1 MPILTKLLDNIEE
14 LLNIYINNI
23 NIRNIF
29 NYDSIRITD
38 FTKTGASILTNNDE
52 LSITNSFSGEL
63 LNGRISLSS
72 DRGYINRPSKPQQD
86 SVLSIVK
93 SEDCF
98 LNVIADGAGGGYK
111 AEIASMTVTNRLKD
125 WFNNISVDQLKNID
139 TNSLKSI
146 LNNLLIKVN
155 NDLVNE
161 YRGKTYSTVVFSLTI
176 GDKTLIGNIGDST
189 AYAYDKRRDKLIEL
203 TTLDSYSYNMSY
215 EEARHNPTNNMI
227 TSAIGDIIIEPNEH
241 FTHFNIVNNNIGKI
255 ILSSD
260 GVTDLISERRFKD
273 YFINDKLA
281 DYIVKDAVFYPSID
295 ENIIKTADNV
305 SAIVV
310 ELQLK
315 NEKRRFF
322 R

>member
-1 MPILTKLLDNIEE
+1 MKKRFLSIILAASLCLSLSACAGK
-14 LLNIYINNI
+14 
-23 NIRNIF
+23 
-29 NYDSIRITD
+29 
-38 FTKTGASILTNNDE
+38 TKTEPEND
-52 LSITNSFSGEL
+52 T
-63 LNGRISLSS
+63 
-72 DRGYINRPSKPQQD
+72 
-86 SVLSIVK
+86 
-93 SEDCF
+93 SE
-98 LNVIADGAGGGYK
+98 
-111 AEIASMTVTNRLKD
+111 E
-125 WFNNISVDQLKNID
+125 
-139 TNSLKSI
+139 
-146 LNNLLIKVN
+146 
-155 NDLVNE
+155 
-161 YRGKTYSTVVFSLTI
+161 ST
-176 GDKTLIGNIGDST
+176 
-189 AYAYDKRRDKLIEL
+189 E
-203 TTLDSYSYNMSY
+203 DSYSYNMSY